1 MVKLNKTPVRT
12 ANNFGINDIE
22 LELNIP
28 EVKKYNNITIM
39 GYDMDDVAIIRN
51 NIESEKMLNS
61 KIGLEMNKNEEIT
74 IRVPE
79 NRKISSPIE
88 IEFNLDEDNNVLVD
102 EINIIMEAKSE
113 ANFIIKYQDE
123 GLEENEGFHYLKQ
136 KNTLKSESKA
146 FITIANLL
154 SNKSKSFIAIE
165 NNVEENAKIEHTLIE
180 FGGNTKISN
189 YYSKLTGDFSENNIK
204 TIYLGTENQVKDI
217 NYIAHLKGVQSQIDI
232 EAYGKNAKCNIE
244 AQGAIKYKA
253 KKSFKGTIDF
263 KKGCKKAKGIENEN
277 CMILSDEAKSKSLPM
292 LLCHEEDVEGE
303 HGVASGKLAES
314 KLFYIMTKGIS
325 YEDAKKLIVKANFSQ
340 IIRTIPNE
348 ELQKQ
353 VADLV

>member
-39 GYDMDDVAIIRN
+39 GYDMDDVEIIQN
-51 NIESEKMLNS
+51 NIESGKMLNS
-61 KIGLEMNKNEEIT
+61 KIGLEMNQNEEIT
-74 IRVPE
+74 IRIPE
-79 NRKISSPIE
+79 NKKISSPIE
-88 IEFNLDEDNNVLVD
+88 IEFDLDEDNNVLVD
-102 EINIIMEAKSE
+102 EISIIMEAKSE

-123 GLEENEGFHYLKQ
+123 GLEEKKGFNYLKQ
-136 KNTLKSESKA
+136 KNTLKNESKA

-154 SNKSKSFIAIE
+154 SNKSKSFIAVE
-165 NNVEENAKIEHTLIE
+165 NNVEENAKIEHTLVE

-204 TIYLGTENQVKDI
+204 TIYLGTQQDIIDI
-217 NYIAHLKGVQSQIDI
+217 NYNI

-244 AQGAIKYKA
+244 AQGAIKDKA

-277 CMILSDEAKSKSLPM
+277 CMILSDGAKSKSLPM

>member
-39 GYDMDDVAIIRN
+39 GYDMDDVEIIQN
-51 NIESEKMLNS
+51 NIESGKMLNS
-61 KIGLEMNKNEEIT
+61 KIGLEMNQNEEIT
-74 IRVPE
+74 IRIPE
-79 NRKISSPIE
+79 NKKISSPIE
-88 IEFNLDEDNNVLVD
+88 IEFDLDEDNNVLVD
-102 EINIIMEAKSE
+102 EISIIMEAKSE

-123 GLEENEGFHYLKQ
+123 GLEEKKGFHYLKQ
-136 KNTLKSESKA
+136 KNTLKNESKA

-154 SNKSKSFIAIE
+154 SNKSKSFIAVE
-165 NNVEENAKIEHTLIE
+165 NNVEENAKIEHTLVE

-204 TIYLGTENQVKDI
+204 TIYLGTQQDIIDI
-217 NYIAHLKGVQSQIDI
+217 NYNI

-244 AQGAIKYKA
+244 AQGAIKDKA

-277 CMILSDEAKSKSLPM
+277 CMILSDGAKSKSLPM

>member
-61 KIGLEMNKNEEIT
+61 KIGLEMNKIEEIT

-204 TIYLGTENQVKDI
+204 TIYLGTQQDIIDI
-217 NYIAHLKGVQSQIDI
+217 NYNI

-244 AQGAIKYKA
+244 AQGAIKDKA

>member
-79 NRKISSPIE
+79 NKKISSPIE

-123 GLEENEGFHYLKQ
+123 GLEEN
-136 KNTLKSESKA
+136 
-146 FITIANLL
+146 
-154 SNKSKSFIAIE
+154 
-165 NNVEENAKIEHTLIE
+165 
-180 FGGNTKISN
+180 
-189 YYSKLTGDFSENNIK
+189 
-204 TIYLGTENQVKDI
+204 
-217 NYIAHLKGVQSQIDI
+217 
-232 EAYGKNAKCNIE
+232 
-244 AQGAIKYKA
+244 
-253 KKSFKGTIDF
+253 
-263 KKGCKKAKGIENEN
+263 
-277 CMILSDEAKSKSLPM
+277 
-292 LLCHEEDVEGE
+292 
-303 HGVASGKLAES
+303 
-314 KLFYIMTKGIS
+314 
-325 YEDAKKLIVKANFSQ
+325 
-340 IIRTIPNE
+340 
-348 ELQKQ
+348 
-353 VADLV
+353 